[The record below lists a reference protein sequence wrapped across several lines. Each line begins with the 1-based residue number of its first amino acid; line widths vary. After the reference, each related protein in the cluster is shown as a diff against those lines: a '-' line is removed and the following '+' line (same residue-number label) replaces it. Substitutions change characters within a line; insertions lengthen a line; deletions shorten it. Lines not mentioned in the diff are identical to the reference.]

1 MAANDNYGYL
11 RNPSEMENSH
21 PRLPSAKSAEP
32 RCKALIFGTLFVMG
46 LLQVASSVVILLHL
60 TGYLHEVDFSSVQ
73 RKSLEAVQ
81 AGPILAGALKD
92 PRKKDR
98 SKCGKNQRD
107 IVPVA
112 HLPIRAP
119 IDYVQ
124 KGEIQ
129 AKMIQWNEAQGHLEK
144 FRYHNGRILV
154 QEGGL
159 YYIYA
164 KTCFRY
170 YDMEHEAGSASGYLQ
185 DGNTQLIQYIYHE
198 RHTQNPIKPIVLMK
212 SGSTKRWK
220 TTDYNMYCE
229 QQGGTFALKEGDG
242 LYVRVSNPWMLDPEA
257 EGSYFGAFKISK

>member
-11 RNPSEMENSH
+11 RNPTEMESSQ
-21 PRLPSAKSAEP
+21 PRLPSAKNTEP
-32 RCKALIFGTLFVMG
+32 ICKPLIFGTLFIMG
-46 LLQVASSVVILLHL
+46 LLQVASSVAILLHL
-60 TGYLHEVDFSSVQ
+60 TGYIHEVDFSVQ

-81 AGPILAGALKD
+81 TGPILAGALRD
-92 PRKKDR
+92 PRKRDR
-98 SKCGKNQRD
+98 ARCVKNPREAT
-107 IVPVA
+107 PMA

-129 AKMIQWNEAQGHLEK
+129 AKTIQWNEAQGNLER

-159 YYIYA
+159 YYVYA

-170 YDMEHEAGSASGYLQ
+170 YDMEFEPGSKSDYRLE
-185 DGNTQLIQYIYHE
+185 GNTQLIQYIYHE
-198 RHTQNPIKPIVLMK
+198 KHTQHTIKPTVLMK

-220 TTDYNMYCE
+220 STDYNMFCE
-229 QQGGTFALKEGDG
+229 QQGGIFALREGDG
-242 LYVRVSNPWMLDPEA
+242 LFVKVSNPWMLDPEA

>member
-11 RNPSEMENSH
+11 RDPSEMENSRS
-21 PRLPSAKSAEP
+21 RLSSAKSTEP
-32 RCKALIFGTLFVMG
+32 SCKPFIFGTLFVMG
-46 LLQVASSVVILLHL
+46 LLQVASSVAILLHL
-60 TGYLHEVDFSSVQ
+60 TGYIHEVDFSVQ

-81 AGPILAGALKD
+81 NGPILAGALRD
-92 PRKKDR
+92 PRKRDR
-98 SKCGKNQRD
+98 RRCTKS
-107 IVPVA
+107 PTPMA

-124 KGEIQ
+124 KGEVQ
-129 AKMIQWNEAQGHLEK
+129 VRTIQWNEAQGNLERL
-144 FRYHNGRILV
+144 RYHNGRILV

-170 YDMEHEAGSASGYLQ
+170 YVKAYEPGSRPDHQLE
-185 DGNTQLIQYIYHE
+185 DNTQLIQYVYHE
-198 RHTQNPIKPIVLMK
+198 KHTQNTITPTVLMK
-212 SGSTKRWK
+212 SGSTKQWG

-229 QQGGTFALKEGDG
+229 QQGGVFALKEGDG
-242 LYVRVSNPWMLDPEA
+242 LLVKVSNPWLLDPDA